1 MEAQQVWRLS
11 FISTW
16 IFVSFLLP
24 GCSGMDSPKLLLEST
39 VFVAFA
45 GEDVHL
51 RFKLK
56 VPANQSGDLTCS
68 DPYGKQISS
77 CPIANPGGQPQ
88 VFQPELE
95 LLSVTHSGEYSCSF
109 ESVPVYLYLRVR
121 SKEDCKMDMNYT
133 EISVVGV
140 FTVVLLVFSVVAS
153 VYVFRG
159 YWSDCLTE
167 CGEHGRRP
175 KQKTE
180 KRKEGEKEED
190 NMEVITSPSTSFYA
204 SLQPR
209 PGSIYD
215 VLDHSASRGESDRS
229 KAKPKERKPREVVAQ
244 TEQDQ
249 QEGVFECVYENF

>member
-11 FISTW
+11 SISNW
-16 IFVSFLLP
+16 IFVSFLLA
-24 GCSGMDSPKLLLEST
+24 GCSGMDSPS
-39 VFVAFA
+39 
-45 GEDVHL
+45 EDVPL
-51 RFKLK
+51 RFELK

-68 DPYGKQISS
+68 DPSGKQISS

-88 VFQPELE
+88 DLRPELE
-95 LLSVTHSGEYSCSF
+95 LLSVTHSGEYSCSY

-121 SKEDCKMDMNYT
+121 SKEDCKTDLDMNYT
-133 EISVVGV
+133 EIGAVGV

-167 CGEHGRRP
+167 CCERGRRQ

-209 PGSIYD
+209 PRSIYD

-229 KAKPKERKPREVVAQ
+229 KAEPKEREPREAVAQ